1 MHPLKKILAG
11 RAQNQT
17 GVYSVC
23 TANELVICSALRH
36 AKVHNYVA
44 VVEAT
49 ANQVNQFGG
58 YTGMRPAEYAEMVE
72 KIAGRRTCPQSS

>member
-23 TANELVICSALRH
+23 TANELVIRSALRH

-44 VVEAT
+44 VV
-49 ANQVNQFGG
+49 
-58 YTGMRPAEYAEMVE
+58 
-72 KIAGRRTCPQSS
+72 